1 MKMFKVLYVSG
12 TEVFMIYTPTVKE
25 TKQGIVVEPMKSY
38 IGKEQT
44 ILLFFKTAF
53 WAKSKEKI
61 KLIPIKTVYQIY
73 WLSDDRARNE
83 IAQLKKKAGKNHF
96 IIPNF
101 C

>member
-44 ILLFFKTAF
+44 ILLFFTTAF
-53 WAKSKEKI
+53 WIKNKEKI
-61 KLIPIKTVYQIY
+61 KLIPIKNIYELY
-73 WLSDDRARNE
+73 WLSNDRACNE
-83 IAQLKKKAGKNHF
+83 IAQLRKDGR
-96 IIPNF
+96 
-101 C
+101 